1 MMTMMI
7 MMMRCM
13 TLNTMIESTTKQIWQ
28 GLEYSLEFSLSCHPS
43 TSQHQKPSTEK
54 TAMTNQTPFK
64 TYHINK
70 VIHPQPL

>member
-1 MMTMMI
+1 MVMM
-7 MMMRCM
+7 MMMRC
-13 TLNTMIESTTKQIWQ
+13 TMFNITIEPTTKQIWQ

-43 TSQHQKPSTEK
+43 TSQHQKLSTEK

-70 VIHPQPL
+70 VTHPQPL